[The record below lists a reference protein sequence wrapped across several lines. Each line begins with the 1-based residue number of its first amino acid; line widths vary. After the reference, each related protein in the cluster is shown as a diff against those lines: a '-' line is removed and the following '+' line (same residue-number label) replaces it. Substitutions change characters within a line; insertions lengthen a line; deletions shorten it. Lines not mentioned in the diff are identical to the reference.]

1 MVLEKRLFFIINM
14 KELFSL
20 FCTYSTTY
28 YIIEG
33 LVLLLRLWRGLV
45 FTPHNL
51 GWGDLGIIFTDSGLV
66 SPPPPSPGITLLR
79 TVHTA
84 PGRYRVEVI
93 YRGNQRGSSMLYCV
107 HCTLYCVQWS
117 AVVY

>member
-1 MVLEKRLFFIINM
+1 MYGIRKKVVFYNKHERIILPILYLQYNI
-14 KELFSL
+14 LYNRGISSAAAAL
-20 FCTYSTTY
+20 AW
-28 YIIEG
+28 II
-33 LVLLLRLWRGLV
+33 V

-51 GWGDLGIIFTDSGLV
+51 GWGVWGIIFTDSGLV
-66 SPPPPSPGITLLR
+66 SPLPPSPGITLLR

-93 YRGNQRGSSMLYCV
+93 YRGNQRGSS
-107 HCTLYCVQWS
+107 TLYCVQWS